1 MAQRPAQVM
10 ARTPAPA
17 ILRWP
22 TETTHHERMPF
33 FPKTLEAKQQY
44 LEGQAHRRYA
54 ALEKIMTSRVF
65 NMEEKVQKVM
75 SVSNK
80 WRVMDEVL
88 ERRCPIK
95 GPPYDDDSM
104 SDSSGKIRGAID
116 DIAYWYVGFWAEWEH
131 PELQTYCW
139 CQRASGFLRD

>member
-10 ARTPAPA
+10 ARTPAPVF
-17 ILRWP
+17 LRWP

-44 LEGQAHRRYA
+44 LERQAHRRYA

-65 NMEEKVQKVM
+65 TMEEKVQKVM

-95 GPPYDDDSM
+95 RPPYDDDSM
-104 SDSSGKIRGAID
+104 SDSSGLASGVIN
-116 DIAYWYVGFWAEWEH
+116 DIAYWYVGFWAEWER
-131 PELQTYCW
+131 PELQSYRW
-139 CQRASGFLRD
+139 CQHACDFLRD